1 MNFSQLLVQKKHQ
14 QQQTLVL
21 GQLILKEHLKDRSAV
36 SVDLP
41 DFLGAN
47 FSFSSLNV
55 KEVSQDIFISCVL
68 VDRQKNVLNDQQS
81 EVLVNHPVKGRP
93 QERVTYTAIKKKKR
107 KETFCIFPKA
117 NQRTVSPFLCKKE
130 E

>member
-21 GQLILKEHLKDRSAV
+21 GQLILKEHFKDRSAF

-41 DFLGAN
+41 DFLSEN

-55 KEVSQDIFISCVL
+55 KEL
-68 VDRQKNVLNDQQS
+68 KYL
-81 EVLVNHPVKGRP
+81 K
-93 QERVTYTAIKKKKR
+93 TYLSA
-107 KETFCIFPKA
+107 A
-117 NQRTVSPFLCKKE
+117 S
-130 E
+130 

>member
-1 MNFSQLLVQKKHQ
+1 MNFSQLLLQKKHQ

-41 DFLGAN
+41 DFLGVN

-55 KEVSQDIFISCVL
+55 K
-68 VDRQKNVLNDQQS
+68 
-81 EVLVNHPVKGRP
+81 
-93 QERVTYTAIKKKKR
+93 
-107 KETFCIFPKA
+107 
-117 NQRTVSPFLCKKE
+117 
-130 E
+130 